1 MGINW
6 QGANGIFVG
15 FETPESARVVFLG
28 ESEVRVV
35 PTHEMLP
42 VVIHPGTAGW
52 IPILKARGALFG
64 AASSMGGTFLDSL
77 AELIRPAYENH
88 GPSDYED
95 GG

>member
-6 QGANGIFVG
+6 QGTNGIFVG
-15 FETPESARVVFLG
+15 FDNAPEDARVVFLN
-28 ESEVRVV
+28 EPEVKVV

-52 IPILKARGALFG
+52 IPILKARSALFG

-77 AELIRPAYENH
+77 ADLIKPAYE
-88 GPSDYED
+88 E
-95 GG
+95 